1 MNTRHRLHARKRYLS
16 LGLGELTSA
25 AVFAVVAVVGITPR
39 LASSTT
45 AVLALWCALVPL
57 LLVLVQAGAYWLL
70 ARGWVG
76 VGPMP
81 SQLARLYRLFLV
93 VDPLLLLVGLVGVL
107 VWWPDELLA
116 ALLVMGVWLFGVIEY
131 LNYFVVRLS
140 YPASEWFAR
149 VRERRRPRLMKDVG
163 LAGRSTERRAV
174 ARR

>member
-16 LGLGELTSA
+16 LGLGELTAA
-25 AVFAVVAVVGITPR
+25 AVFALVAVVGITPR
-39 LASSTT
+39 LASST
-45 AVLALWCALVPL
+45 AVLALWCALAPL

-76 VGPMP
+76 AGPMP
-81 SQLARLYRLFLV
+81 SHLARLYRGFRIA
-93 VDPLLLLVGLVGVL
+93 DPLLLLAGLVGVL
-107 VWWPDELLA
+107 VWWPDELWA
-116 ALLVMGVWLFGVIEY
+116 ALLVMVVWTFGVIEY

-140 YPASEWFAR
+140 YPASEWFAK

-174 ARR
+174 AHR

>member
-16 LGLGELTSA
+16 LGLGELTAA
-25 AVFAVVAVVGITPR
+25 AVFALVAVVGITPR
-39 LASSTT
+39 LASST
-45 AVLALWCALVPL
+45 AVLALWCALAPL

-81 SQLARLYRLFLV
+81 SHLARLYRLFRV
-93 VDPLLLLVGLVGVL
+93 VDPLLLLAGLVGVL
-107 VWWPDELLA
+107 VWWPDELWA
-116 ALLVMGVWLFGVIEY
+116 ALLVMAVWVFGVIEY

-140 YPASEWFAR
+140 YPASEWFAK